1 MILLLT
7 IKDILYYSK
16 VKLWLYNQA
25 VHTHWDIIV
34 EEFIKTFI
42 LRDTELT
49 VFTNR
54 LSVDQEIINAIN

>member
-1 MILLLT
+1 MH
-7 IKDILYYSK
+7 
-16 VKLWLYNQA
+16 A
-25 VHTHWDIIV
+25 HWDIIV

-54 LSVDQEIINAIN
+54 LSVDQEIINSIN